1 MSRHT
6 LPKSIYSQS
15 LGLLGI
21 LIFSL
26 ILAVSCQGGG
36 EEAPLEVSLAL
47 SGNPSTLDPHATTET
62 LTFQVTKS
70 LYDTLLE
77 PDDDG
82 ELVPALARSWSVSD
96 SQKEITFQLRRD
108 VSFHDG
114 SGFDAR
120 DAAASIER
128 LRSPEFASPSA
139 GEYSVIEE
147 VQIVD
152 DFTLRLIL
160 SEPNAPLLYT
170 LASGW
175 SAILPSEKIES
186 GHNFAREPV
195 GTGPFSLEQWVADE
209 RITLNKNSDYWM
221 EDEIEVEKVS
231 LQIIPEPSVQ
241 TQALMS
247 GQVDI
252 LYIVSEE
259 DVPVLQSRDDIIVE
273 TDTTSLV
280 MVMSIN
286 TSRDIL
292 GEVEMRRALNHAID
306 KQTALDVAYGGGTP
320 VGTFNDASNPFYA
333 DFTGMYP
340 YDPAKAAEL
349 AREAG
354 YSEDRV
360 FDLVL
365 PQNFA
370 PHVTAGELYQ
380 EMLREAGIQAR
391 IRMVDW
397 PTWISD
403 VYGNAN
409 YDLTVIGHTGKLD
422 PDGRF
427 IGYGSGNMYVR
438 YPNER
443 LEELITEGRR
453 TLEFSRRQEI
463 YTQVQRIFAE
473 QVPFVFVGS
482 SLRRIAYSSDISGF
496 RMTPNLDTFDFRRI
510 SGGSGE

>member
-1 MSRHT
+1 MNRHIAAKSAKFLSASLLFISIFILL
-6 LPKSIYSQS
+6 LP
-15 LGLLGI
+15 
-21 LIFSL
+21 
-26 ILAVSCQGGG
+26 VSCQGRG
-36 EEAPLEVSLAL
+36 EDTPLEVSLAL
-47 SGNPSTLDPHATTET
+47 SGNPSTLDPHSTTET

-82 ELVPALARSWSVSD
+82 ELIPALARSWSVSD
-96 SQKEITFQLRRD
+96 SQTEITFELRRD
-108 VSFHDG
+108 VNFHDG
-114 SGFDAR
+114 TGFDAR

-128 LRSPEFASPSA
+128 LRSPDFASPSA
-139 GEYSVIEE
+139 GEYSVIQD
-147 VQIVD
+147 VQVVD

-175 SAILPSEKIES
+175 SAILPSEKIQS

-209 RITLNKNSDYWM
+209 RITLKKNNQYWM
-221 EDEIEVEKVS
+221 EEEIQVEEVS

-259 DVPVLQSRDDIIVE
+259 DVPVLESRDDIVLE

-280 MVMSIN
+280 MVMAIN
-286 TSRDIL
+286 TGRDVL

-306 KQTALDVAYGGGTP
+306 KQTALNVAYGGGTP

-340 YDPAKAAEL
+340 YNPEKAREL
-349 AREAG
+349 AQEAG
-354 YSEDRV
+354 YSDERV

-443 LEELITEGRR
+443 LEELITQGRR

-463 YTQVQRIFAE
+463 YTQVQQIFAE

-482 SLRRIAYSSDISGF
+482 SLRRIAYSSGISGF
-496 RMTPNLDTFDFRRI
+496 RMTPNLDTFDFRSI
-510 SGGSGE
+510 SRSTGE